1 MPEITLKKN
10 TIYLNKVFQDWDRP
24 SNLFIYKKKKTS
36 ISVQGQEASRYG
48 RGKAACCPR
57 NPISSVLSLRSRRL
71 KVVGARKNGYLRV
84 SPSLA
89 PVLSCAHYFQAPA
102 TQATVLVTSDVL
114 VYKNLCLLKCHLF
127 SRRCIVEY
135 IQSNL
140 MNFVAWIEKNNLKYR
155 HPKCH

>member
-1 MPEITLKKN
+1 MG
-10 TIYLNKVFQDWDRP
+10 NKHGPYHAVTFFP
-24 SNLFIYKKKKTS
+24 VLCFVPLFNFP
-36 ISVQGQEASRYG
+36 V
-48 RGKAACCPR
+48 PR
-57 NPISSVLSLRSRRL
+57 FSSLRSRRL
-71 KVVGARKNGYLRV
+71 EVVGARKNGRARGRHA
-84 SPSLA
+84 LA